1 MTRSN
6 DGREAFLSSST
17 AKRKTKSRQNLIRK
31 ENVEEGW
38 KWGAREMS
46 RSTTGG
52 RTVIWTNR
60 RARERSFFLFLSFLS
75 GEANWL
81 LCRMAVFVSA
91 RERADDARGSMSST
105 NLHFFSVFNNS
116 SHLVII
122 VFFLA
127 SLCVCVCATHLVPT
141 PARPSCCQWKKKG
154 GGIRKKKP
162 WFFLFTKFSRH
173 FLEFSQ
179 NSEFFLLKKK
189 DSRASINR
197 QTVKVRRRC
206 CSFHVW
212 WWWWWKTF
220 PDHIWKVNERCWL
233 DKVNY
238 WLLFYPFS
246 SICLSFF
253 LSFSPPPS
261 RLKG

>member
-122 VFFLA
+122 VFF
-127 SLCVCVCATHLVPT
+127 SCQSVCVCVRYT
-141 PARPSCCQWKKKG
+141 PGPYTCQTILLPMEEKRRRNKKEETLIFSFHEILTPFSRILPEFWIFSLQKQTAELQSIVKRSKFVVVVVVFTSG
-154 GGIRKKKP
+154 GGGGGGK
-162 WFFLFTKFSRH
+162 LF
-173 FLEFSQ
+173 
-179 NSEFFLLKKK
+179 
-189 DSRASINR
+189 
-197 QTVKVRRRC
+197 QTIYGR
-206 CSFHVW
+206 W
-212 WWWWWKTF
+212 T
-220 PDHIWKVNERCWL
+220 NAA
-233 DKVNY
+233 
-238 WLLFYPFS
+238 
-246 SICLSFF
+246 
-253 LSFSPPPS
+253 
-261 RLKG
+261 G